1 MYNSRT
7 VGEAK
12 LPPYGVIP
20 FSPNQP
26 QKVKTVALKW
36 VIKRGQIPE
45 Q

>member
-12 LPPYGVIP
+12 LPPCGVIAV
-20 FSPNQP
+20 SSNQP

-36 VIKRGQIPE
+36 VITRGKNPKQ
-45 Q
+45 